1 MQNPVNPDNPEILSS
16 LLLPPDQSNR
26 PMGNSYWVRTGRLLA
41 GEYPGAKDGA
51 DARRRLRAMLDGGVT
66 YFVDLT
72 EPHEL
77 EPYDVVLA
85 EESARRGIATV
96 HARFPI
102 RDVTVP
108 KRAEEMTAILDAI
121 DGAILAGHVVYVHCW
136 GGIGRTGTVVG
147 CHLVRHGLTG
157 DEALAALAAMYR
169 VVDKYYRRPQSP
181 ETSEQFRWV
190 REWVEI

>member
-1 MQNPVNPDNPEILSS
+1 MNEDEFDLHK
-16 LLLPPDQSNR
+16 
-26 PMGNSYWVRTGRLLA
+26 WV
-41 GEYPGAKDGA
+41 
-51 DARRRLRAMLDGGVT
+51 
-66 YFVDLT
+66 
-72 EPHEL
+72 EL
-77 EPYDVVLA
+77 
-85 EESARRGIATV
+85 
-96 HARFPI
+96 FPI
-102 RDVTVP
+102 RDVSVP
-108 KRAEEMTAILDAI
+108 KRADEMTAILDAI

-181 ETSEQFRWV
+181 ETPEQFRWV